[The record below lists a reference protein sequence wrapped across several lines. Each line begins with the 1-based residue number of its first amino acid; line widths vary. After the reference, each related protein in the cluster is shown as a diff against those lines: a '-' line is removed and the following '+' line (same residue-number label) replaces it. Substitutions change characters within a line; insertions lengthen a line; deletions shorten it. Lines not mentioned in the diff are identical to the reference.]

1 MLESDEKRQ
10 FIDGRI
16 ADVKKDLEGAEETL
30 KMFRERNRQIFGSPA
45 LLLEQERLVREVE
58 VQKNIFIT
66 LKQQLEM
73 AKIEEVQEASMVQV
87 LDPPEAPLYKSKP
100 KRKSTVL
107 LAGILGLG
115 LGIVFA
121 FLLEYSESGNSE
133 NNDKFKKV
141 RTTFRYNLWELL
153 PFKKDMCN

>member
-58 VQKNIFIT
+58 VQKKYFYYT
-66 LKQQLEM
+66 Q
-73 AKIEEVQEASMVQV
+73 
-87 LDPPEAPLYKSKP
+87 
-100 KRKSTVL
+100 TTT
-107 LAGILGLG
+107 
-115 LGIVFA
+115 
-121 FLLEYSESGNSE
+121 GNG
-133 NNDKFKKV
+133 
-141 RTTFRYNLWELL
+141 
-153 PFKKDMCN
+153 